1 MKKIDPKTAALLIG
15 LSVCASACSPVAAW
29 QRGTLA
35 KSSMALEPNPMQGAV
50 REHTYGSREAASGS
64 SSASGGGCGCY

>member
-1 MKKIDPKTAALLIG
+1 MKNINPMSAALLIA
-15 LSVCASACSPVAAW
+15 LSVCAAACSPVAAW

-35 KSSMALEPNPMQGAV
+35 KSSMALEPHSMQSAL